1 MAEQT
6 HRLVKEPRMTAKEL
20 ADFMVASETARRTL
34 VRNCKFRPIAR
45 VTQHNLAKQCL
56 SKFFR
61 EGRSDVSGMHAEED
75 RLRSMLVD
83 SEFERDLYDHNA
95 DYISRF
101 AAVYDQLEFPSAEI
115 LAQGAPVSHSANG
128 VKVNADLQFRL
139 RRLTKTNKVKV
150 GAGVF
155 RYTKGKAVQPE
166 AAAYHAAFV
175 FGVLG
180 ATAIEPDQPEEK
192 LCLVI
197 DAYAGKTH
205 PAPTDSTRRFGN
217 MQAAC
222 ATIAERWPN
231 VAPPDGA
238 VY

>member
-1 MAEQT
+1 MTDKT
-6 HRLVKEPRMTAKEL
+6 HRLVKEPKMTAKEL
-20 ADFMVASETARRTL
+20 ADYMAASETARRTL
-34 VRNCKFRPIAR
+34 IRNCKYRPIAR
-45 VTQHNLAKQCL
+45 ITQHNLAKQCL

-61 EGRSDVSGMHAEED
+61 GGGSDASALLEEAE
-75 RLRSMLVD
+75 RLRGILVD
-83 SEFERDLYDHNA
+83 SEFERDLNDHNA

-101 AAVYDQLEFPSAEI
+101 AEVHAQIVMPSADV
-115 LAQGAPVSHSANG
+115 LPQGPAVTHMANG

-139 RRLTKTNKVKV
+139 RRLTRSNKVKI

-155 RYTKGKAVQPE
+155 RYAKGKPVDETAV
-166 AAAYHAAFV
+166 AWHAAFV
-175 FGVLG
+175 YGVLG
-180 ATAIEPDQPEEK
+180 ATATAPDEPEEK

-197 DAYAGKTH
+197 DAYAGRSH

-217 MQAAC
+217 MLAAC

-238 VY
+238 IY